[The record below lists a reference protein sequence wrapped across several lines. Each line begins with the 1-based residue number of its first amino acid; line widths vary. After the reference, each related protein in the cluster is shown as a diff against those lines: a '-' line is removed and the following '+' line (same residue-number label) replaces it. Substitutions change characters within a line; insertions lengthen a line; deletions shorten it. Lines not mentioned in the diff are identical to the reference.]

1 MIHVL
6 HGDDEFTIEE
16 QVASMKE
23 GAGLPDL
30 RDVNVTE
37 LDGRSVTLD
46 EVVGISS
53 TVPFLAEKRLVIVRG
68 LLTRFE
74 SGRRG
79 RQAAQPK
86 SGLGEW
92 AGLADRLETLPE
104 TTELVFVD
112 GEVAASNPLLRAL
125 GKIGRSRRFARPNQR
140 QVTGWIMKRAQQS
153 GIPIEPRAAAAIAES
168 VGNDL
173 RVVVSELEKLSLYR
187 SGDTIRREDVDEL
200 VSYARD
206 ANIFATVDA
215 ILEGR
220 SGAAIRM
227 VHGLLQGGAPPTY
240 LLVMLARQVRL
251 LILAKELKAEGVPGN
266 ELGSRLGLSG
276 YPLRKTLDQERAFTS
291 GRLAETHRKLLEAD
305 LSMKSTGADSS
316 LVIDVLVAQLSLR

>member
-1 MIHVL
+1 MIHIL
-6 HGDDEFTIEE
+6 HGDDDFTIEE
-16 QVASMKE
+16 SVASMKE
-23 GAGLPDL
+23 EVGLPDL
-30 RDVNVTE
+30 RDVNVAE

-53 TVPFLAEKRLVIVRG
+53 TVPFLADRRLVIVRS
-68 LLTRFE
+68 LLSRFE
-74 SGRRG
+74 SSRRG
-79 RQAAQPK
+79 RQAAQSKP
-86 SGLGEW
+86 GLGEW
-92 AGLADRLETLPE
+92 EDLVARLEALPE
-104 TTELVFVD
+104 TTDLVFVD
-112 GEVAASNPLLRAL
+112 GDVASSNPLLRAL
-125 GKIGRSRRFARPNQR
+125 GKVGQSRRFARPNQR
-140 QVTGWIMKRAQQS
+140 QVAGWIMNRAQQS
-153 GIPIEPRAAAAIAES
+153 GISIEPRASAALAES

-187 SGDTIRREDVDEL
+187 AGDTIRREDVAEL

-206 ANIFATVDA
+206 ESIFATVDA

-220 SGAAIRM
+220 SGNAIRM
-227 VHGLLQGGAPPTY
+227 VHGLLQGGASPTY

-291 GRLAETHRKLLEAD
+291 ARLVETHRRLLEAD
-305 LSMKSTGADSS
+305 LSMKSTGADSG
-316 LVIDVLVAQLSLR
+316 LIVDILVAQLSSR